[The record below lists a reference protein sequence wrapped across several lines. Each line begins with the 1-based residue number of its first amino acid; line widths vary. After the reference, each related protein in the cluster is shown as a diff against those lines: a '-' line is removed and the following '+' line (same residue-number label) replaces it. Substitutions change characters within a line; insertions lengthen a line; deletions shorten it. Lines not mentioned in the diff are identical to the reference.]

1 MRYFFRS
8 RIPEPRS
15 VLLIESGSRWILEKA
30 YASMRTIFPQA
41 RFDLMEELGTY
52 YRRTLEVDDPH
63 LSGENLVRG
72 LLAILYT
79 DRS

>member
-1 MRYFFRS
+1 
-8 RIPEPRS
+8 
-15 VLLIESGSRWILEKA
+15 VGA
-30 YASMRTIFPQA
+30 H
-41 RFDLMEELGTY
+41 
-52 YRRTLEVDDPH
+52 YRKTLEIDDPH